1 MQDTPHSTLSHAAP
15 HNPTVSRATPRDAAI
30 CRNTPLDPTDL
41 HHTSQLSTESH
52 NPPHNPIDS
61 HNAPS
66 NTILSHK
73 APRNTTDSPQPPLST
88 RVRAPRPRLHLED
101 LFPPLSAPPHRRRW
115 AMGVAIA
122 VVTVG
127 VFFLLREAGWIQ
139 SPTGGRGGPG
149 GHSAQIQESET
160 DSHAGNK
167 DIPSTRQTEAES
179 TEADGADEVTEAPTE
194 CDTAPAV
201 ETSDEA
207 TSETADSAESDDPI
221 PDGAQPPLPT
231 GCIGFVSV
239 DKSESAKGAEY
250 IQSGDMYLPEVLPSD
265 SPWSSA
271 TPTILIVNTQPYEG
285 YGGGTPWYDPA
296 SGGLALTD
304 SPNAPDGV
312 VALGAELAATLRAEG
327 MTVIHLRL
335 AVESGETASSVYE
348 RTEEA
353 IRYYRRLYPDI
364 GLVIDLRRSA
374 ELTAD
379 GSILA
384 TQGNYG
390 GRSCAQLRI
399 SVNSGREGGASD
411 YDLAVATALRR
422 NLWDTE
428 PTLCR
433 PVRVKGGEGLIG
445 DLGDLRVLTL
455 EMGSAGNTYEDACV
469 LVDPL
474 SDAIRGVV
482 KKYS

>member
-15 HNPTVSRATPRDAAI
+15 HNPI
-30 CRNTPLDPTDL
+30 
-41 HHTSQLSTESH
+41 
-52 NPPHNPIDS
+52 I
-61 HNAPS
+61 
-66 NTILSHK
+66 SHK
-73 APRNTTDSPQPPLST
+73 DPHNTTDSPQSSPST
-88 RVRAPRPRLHLED
+88 HVRVPRPRLYLED
-101 LFPPLSAPPHRRRW
+101 LFPPLSSPPHRRRL
-115 AMGVAIA
+115 AIGVAIA

-127 VFFLLREAGWIQ
+127 AFFLLREAGWIH
-139 SPTGGRGGPG
+139 SPTGSVGGPG
-149 GHSAQIQESET
+149 SNSAQIQESET
-160 DSHAGNK
+160 DTYEENK
-167 DIPSTRQTEAES
+167 DTPSSHETEAES
-179 TEADGADEVTEAPTE
+179 TEVDTAGEVTEALTE
-194 CDTAPAV
+194 CATAPAV

-221 PDGAQPPLPT
+221 TDGSQPPLPT
-231 GCIGFVSV
+231 GCIGFVSA
-239 DKSESAKGAEY
+239 DKSESAMGVEY
-250 IQSGDMYLPEVLPSD
+250 VQSEDIYLPTLLPSD

-296 SGGLALTD
+296 SGGLAITD

-335 AVESGETASSVYE
+335 AVESGETASSVYK

-353 IRYYRRLYPDI
+353 IRYYCRLYPDI

-374 ELTAD
+374 ELMTD

-399 SVNSGREGGASD
+399 SVNGGREDGASD

-422 NLWDTE
+422 NLWDIA

-433 PVRVKGGEGLIG
+433 PVRVKGGEGLVG

-455 EMGSAGNTYEDACV
+455 EMGSAGNTYEDACI

-474 SDAIRGVV
+474 SDAIRSVIE
-482 KKYS
+482 KYS